1 MNFVF
6 GVIMNK
12 ETFNDVIKFAIAREF
27 EAAKF
32 YKDMAGT
39 TKYDS
44 SIILFLELEKME
56 LGHAKILENIQKEG
70 KVEVSIPKVGDL
82 KISDYM
88 ETPVANEGM
97 TYQEAI
103 VLAMKREKAAC
114 KLYTDLANEFSNT
127 DTKNLFLRLAAE
139 ESKHKLQLETLY
151 DEEILKEN

>member
-1 MNFVF
+1 
-6 GVIMNK
+6 MNK
-12 ETFNDVIKFAIAREF
+12 ETFDDVIQFAIAREI
-27 EAAKF
+27 EAAQF
-32 YKDMAGT
+32 YKDMANR

-56 LGHAKILENIQKEG
+56 LGHAEYLRNIQKEG
-70 KVEVSIPKVGDL
+70 KVDATIPKVHDL

-88 ETPVANEGM
+88 ETPVANEGT

-103 VLAMKREKAAC
+103 ILAMKREKAAC
-114 KLYTDLANEFSNT
+114 KLYTDLANEFSDT

-151 DEEILKEN
+151 DEEILMEN